1 MSGEIAMVSGII
13 GIVGEVW
20 KWLHGRNG
28 GCDSTDRDGDGVGV
42 DKSGEQCCNSVV
54 VFKC

>member
-28 GCDSTDRDGDGVGV
+28 GDSTDRDGDGVGV
-42 DKSGEQCCNSVV
+42 DKSGEQCNKFVAV
-54 VFKC
+54 LKC